1 MPLTEE
7 EKQTIIDILRK
18 DFVWEEGNSSYQIKK
33 NDTKDPIRKNNRI
46 VRYKESFEEKC
57 ENECAIRKQ
66 LYEFA
71 EMGLLDAITI
81 AFAATWNL
89 KDDFAVVRKI
99 VRKYTDNEYDYYRER
114 SKELKLIVSLF
125 DVLGSRIG
133 SLYKRRFDDFSKP
146 MEKILI
152 DGKKYKIRRYRL
164 NELMESIKDKKELI
178 QVLKEEA
185 RPVFIEEE

>member
-1 MPLTEE
+1 ML
-7 EKQTIIDILRK
+7 
-18 DFVWEEGNSSYQIKK
+18 
-33 NDTKDPIRKNNRI
+33 DT
-46 VRYKESFEEKC
+46 
-57 ENECAIRKQ
+57 
-66 LYEFA
+66 
-71 EMGLLDAITI
+71 ITI

-114 SKELKLIVSLF
+114 SKDLKLIVSLF